1 MGDSVLALMKA
12 IREAHGMTQLQ
23 VAMEMGIAQDT
34 YRHIEK
40 GRRPLPDVRNGEL
53 GKWMR
58 SFLDAVDAAPD
69 ERQYMKEV
77 VSRLVLH
84 ELSDLLD
91 DDDPPDE
98 GPSDPP

>member
-1 MGDSVLALMKA
+1 MSDPVLALMKA

-23 VAMEMGIAQDT
+23 VAMEMGIAEGT

-40 GRRPLPDVRNGEL
+40 GRRPLPDIRNGVL

-58 SFLDAVDAAPD
+58 SFLDAVNATAD

-77 VSRLVLH
+77 VSRQILH

-91 DDDPPDE
+91 DDPPEEGSADPP
-98 GPSDPP
+98 